1 MLSDGE
7 AATIAITIQSLLTGV
22 QLITFISSLLF
33 YFFPN
38 DGSNIRKRIPWLIIT
53 ILVMAFSII
62 DLAGT
67 LRSRLLGLEGN
78 SGQLPT
84 SVIVVRILICQ
95 LSSRFPELAADY
107 IHCKDFRDNWVGWCS
122 GSWIEALS
130 LVDLCSRP
138 FFQIYRCWVVYGKRW
153 QIAVFPL
160 LLVLYNFL
168 CIFVVIYLTAASGP
182 EIKVIPFTEIY
193 YNPQID
199 VLDATFVV
207 ATIVINVYATCTFLL
222 SFFLY
227 NRAIL
232 KRLCFW
238 QLLLFIKYLGIPC
251 LGKIVV

>member
-107 IHCKDFRDNWVGWCS
+107 IHCKDFHDNCIGWCS
-122 GSWIEALS
+122 GS
-130 LVDLCSRP
+130 
-138 FFQIYRCWVVYGKRW
+138 
-153 QIAVFPL
+153 
-160 LLVLYNFL
+160 
-168 CIFVVIYLTAASGP
+168 
-182 EIKVIPFTEIY
+182 
-193 YNPQID
+193 
-199 VLDATFVV
+199 
-207 ATIVINVYATCTFLL
+207 
-222 SFFLY
+222 
-227 NRAIL
+227 
-232 KRLCFW
+232 
-238 QLLLFIKYLGIPC
+238 
-251 LGKIVV
+251 